1 MNLHLRR
8 KSYKIKI
15 YHRVMP
21 KKSISSVE
29 LAALVNELQF
39 LIHGK
44 VSQIY
49 HQENEEFVLQL
60 HAPGRG
66 KQLLKIV
73 PGKFLCLTDT
83 KDVPL
88 RPSGFCMQLRKYLSH
103 ASIKDMYQQ
112 ESERIIVFELE
123 KLTTFFLIAELF
135 SKGNIILTDKDY
147 MIITVLDRQIWKDRT
162 VKPGEKYLFPTPGI
176 NWKKLTEDKLFTVL
190 HDSDKKNLATTL
202 ATEMGLGG
210 VYAEELCKRSS
221 VDKDLLPTEVSSN
234 MAKALLEELKKMIK
248 QIKKPQGFIYAEQIT
263 PFPLKN
269 ELPLHKTKTYNKA
282 ISTLNP
288 FNIVSP
294 YDKRI
299 KSLERTI
306 TEQQQAIHELETK
319 INLSKQKGELI
330 YDRYT
335 PIKTLLNIVKEL
347 RKSKDWNEIAL
358 ELRKE
363 KKIKA
368 IDLKQKKIIIDL

>member
-1 MNLHLRR
+1 MA
-8 KSYKIKI
+8 
-15 YHRVMP
+15 

-39 LIHGK
+39 IIRGK

-60 HAPGRG
+60 HAPGQG

-73 PGKFLCLTDT
+73 PGKFLCLTDA

-103 ASIKDMYQQ
+103 ASINDMYQQ
-112 ESERIIVFELE
+112 ESERIVIFELE
-123 KLTTFFLIAELF
+123 KLTTFFLIVELF

-176 NWKKLTEDKLFTVL
+176 NWKKLTENKLVSIL
-190 HDSDKKNLATTL
+190 HNSDKKNLATTL
-202 ATEMGLGG
+202 ATEIGLGG
-210 VYAEELCKRSS
+210 VYAEELCRRSG
-221 VDKDLLPTEVSSN
+221 VDKDLLPTQVSPT
-234 MAKALLEELKKMIK
+234 MAQELLKELTTMIK
-248 QIKKPQGFIYAEQIT
+248 QIKKPQGFIYAEQVT
-263 PFPLKN
+263 PFPLLN
-269 ELPLHKTKTYNKA
+269 EIPLHKTKTYNKA

-294 YDKRI
+294 YDKKI
-299 KSLERTI
+299 KALERTI
-306 TEQQQAIHELETK
+306 AEQQQSIHELETK
-319 INLSKQKGELI
+319 MSLSKQKGELI
-330 YDRYT
+330 YEKYM
-335 PIKTLLNIVKEL
+335 PLQKLLEIVKEL
-347 RKSKDWNEIAL
+347 KKNKDWNEIAL
-358 ELRKE
+358 ELKKE

-368 IDLKQKKIIIDL
+368 VDLKHKKIIIDL